1 MKATDE
7 TVRLVWEELVETDR
21 MGRYYGSLAQRLK
34 RLDHLLLYGSV
45 AGALIA
51 LTALVL
57 RLPMW
62 LALTALNC
70 AALAFALQTFRNYHE
85 KVDRSAEIFHKLGSI
100 QQEWEHLFNNIWE
113 KDNGELLSAWKKL
126 SQQQLAIVER
136 APLELPLSRS
146 LARRSQREADEYW
159 SEVARSGEIPAGA
172 EVPDQDT
179 PRCRQ
184 WPPRRTPAPDP
195 PQR

>member
-7 TVRLVWEELVETDR
+7 TVRLVWEEMVEADR

-34 RLDHLLLYGSV
+34 RLDHLLLFVNGL
-45 AGALIA
+45 GAMIA
-51 LTALVL
+51 IMAIVL

-62 LALTALNC
+62 VALIGLIC
-70 AALAFALQTFRNYHE
+70 AVLAFALQTLRDYSAKSYQSADIFRQ
-85 KVDRSAEIFHKLGSI
+85 LGSI
-100 QQEWEHLFNNIWE
+100 RLEWELLFNNIWE
-113 KDNGELLSAWKKL
+113 KDDTELLSAWKKL

-136 APLELPLSRS
+136 APLELPLSPS

-159 SEVARSGEIPAGA
+159 SEAARSGEIPAEA
-172 EVPDQDT
+172 EAPDQDSV
-179 PRCRQ
+179 RNQQ

>member
-7 TVRLVWEELVETDR
+7 TVRLVWEEMVEADR

-34 RLDHLLLYGSV
+34 RLDQLLLYGSV

-51 LTALVL
+51 LTAVVL

-62 LALTALNC
+62 VALTPLIC
-70 AALAFALQTFRNYHE
+70 AVGAFALSTFRNYCE
-85 KVDRSAEIFHKLGSI
+85 KADRSAEIFQRLGSI
-100 QQEWEHLFNNIWE
+100 QQEWELLFNNIWE
-113 KDNGELLSAWKKL
+113 KDDGDLRSAWKKL
-126 SQQQLAIVER
+126 SERQLAIVER
-136 APLELPLSRS
+136 APFELPLSGS

-172 EVPDQDT
+172 EAPDQDT
-179 PRCRQ
+179 PRCQQ

>member
-7 TVRLVWEELVETDR
+7 TVRLVWEEMVEADR

-34 RLDHLLLYGSV
+34 RLDHLMFYGSV
-45 AGALIA
+45 TGALIA
-51 LTALVL
+51 LMAVVL
-57 RLPMW
+57 RLEMW
-62 LALTALNC
+62 VALTPLNC
-70 AALAFALQTFRNYHE
+70 AALAFALQTFRDYRE
-85 KVDRSAEIFHKLGSI
+85 KADRSAEIFHKLGAI
-100 QQEWEHLFNNIWE
+100 QQEWELLFNNVWE
-113 KDNGELLSAWKKL
+113 KDDTELLSAWKKL

-136 APLELPLSRS
+136 APFELPLSPS

-172 EVPDQDT
+172 EAPDQGSV
-179 PRCRQ
+179 RYQ
-184 WPPRRTPAPDP
+184 EWPPRMTPAPDP